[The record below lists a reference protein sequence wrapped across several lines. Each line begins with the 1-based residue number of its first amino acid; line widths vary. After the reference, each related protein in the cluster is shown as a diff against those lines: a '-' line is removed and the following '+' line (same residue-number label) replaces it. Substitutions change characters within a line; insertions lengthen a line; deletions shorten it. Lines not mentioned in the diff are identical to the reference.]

1 MTKEERRKIRL
12 SSFWLHLDNA
22 EKKSNNIVYFLYTIK
37 RCKVELHRTQI
48 LLEKGQ
54 HQILS
59 LIAEEEKRS
68 LSEIVREMIE
78 RELRYRQR
86 RQMLLAAREL
96 QADYSADPNLTQFT
110 ALDGDKFLF
119 EDEM

>member
-1 MTKEERRKIRL
+1 MDLR
-12 SSFWLHLDNA
+12 
-22 EKKSNNIVYFLYTIK
+22 
-37 RCKVELHRTQI
+37 RTQI

-54 HQILS
+54 HQLLS

-86 RQMLLAAREL
+86 RQMLFAAREL
-96 QADYSADPNLTQFT
+96 QADYSSDINLTQFT
-110 ALDGDKFLF
+110 NLDADDFLF
-119 EDEM
+119 EEEI

>member
-1 MTKEERRKIRL
+1 M
-12 SSFWLHLDNA
+12 
-22 EKKSNNIVYFLYTIK
+22 
-37 RCKVELHRTQI
+37 ELHRTQI

-54 HQILS
+54 HQILA

-68 LSEIVREMIE
+68 LSEVVREMIA

-96 QADYSADPNLTQFT
+96 QADYTSDPNLTAFT
-110 ALDGDKFLF
+110 AIDSDDFLF
-119 EDEM
+119 EDEL

>member
-1 MTKEERRKIRL
+1 M
-12 SSFWLHLDNA
+12 
-22 EKKSNNIVYFLYTIK
+22 
-37 RCKVELHRTQI
+37 ELHRTQI

-54 HQILS
+54 HQMLA

-96 QADYSADPNLTQFT
+96 QADYTTDPNLTQFT
-110 ALDGDKFLF
+110 ALDADDFLF
-119 EDEM
+119 EDEK